1 MTTHRAQEYLRT
13 KVMTASP
20 AELRLLLLDGAIR
33 FAEQAR
39 EGLDQK
45 NPEQAYDGSR
55 QCRAILTELTSGLRT
70 ELAPELCER
79 LSSLYLFLYKSLVE
93 AMSERDPE
101 GVRKVV
107 EILAYERETWRLAME
122 KLVEENA
129 TPSTAVASSGPHTTD
144 LAGPT
149 GSDGALIGGRIH
161 LAG

>member
-39 EGLDQK
+39 EGLEQK
-45 NPEQAYDGSR
+45 KPEQAYDGSR

-70 ELAPELCER
+70 EIAPELCDR

-93 AMSERDPE
+93 AMSQRDAE
-101 GVRKVV
+101 GVRKIV
-107 EILAYERETWRLAME
+107 EVLTYERETWRLAME
-122 KLVEENA
+122 KLVEEN
-129 TPSTAVASSGPHTTD
+129 STSNVSQVKEA
-144 LAGPT
+144 AGPT
-149 GSDGALIGGRIH
+149 TSGGEPIGGRIH

>member
-1 MTTHRAQEYLRT
+1 
-13 KVMTASP
+13 MTASP

-39 EGLDQK
+39 EGLEQK

-55 QCRAILTELTSGLRT
+55 QCRAILTELTSGLRS

-93 AMSERDPE
+93 AMSERDAE

-107 EILAYERETWRLAME
+107 EILAFERETWRLAME

-129 TPSTAVASSGPHTTD
+129 ASSTTGDPSGPR
-144 LAGPT
+144 T
-149 GSDGALIGGRIH
+149 GETGTPDKGDGDSIGGRVH

>member
-1 MTTHRAQEYLRT
+1 MTTHQAQEYLRT

-39 EGLDQK
+39 EGLEHK
-45 NPEQAYDGSR
+45 NPEKSYDGSR
-55 QCRAILTELTSGLRT
+55 QCRAILTELTSGLRA

-79 LSSLYLFLYKSLVE
+79 LSSLYLFLYTSLVE

-107 EILAYERETWRLAME
+107 EILTYERETWRLAME
-122 KLVEENA
+122 KLIEENA
-129 TPSTAVASSGPHTTD
+129 ASSGAVASSVLHTTD
-144 LAGPT
+144 IAGST
-149 GSDGALIGGRIH
+149 GSGGAPIGGRIH

>member
-13 KVMTASP
+13 KVLTASP

-33 FAEQAR
+33 FGEQAR
-39 EGLDQK
+39 EGLEQK

-70 ELAPELCER
+70 EISPELCER
-79 LSSLYLFLYKSLVE
+79 LSSLYLFLYKNLVE
-93 AMSERDPE
+93 AMSERDSE

-107 EILAYERETWRLAME
+107 EILTYERETWRLAME
-122 KLVEENA
+122 KLGEENS
-129 TPSTAVASSGPHTTD
+129 PSNVSQVRETGG
-144 LAGPT
+144 LT
-149 GSDGALIGGRIH
+149 GSGGEPIGGRIH

>member
-1 MTTHRAQEYLRT
+1 
-13 KVMTASP
+13 MTASP

-39 EGLDQK
+39 EGLEKK

-55 QCRAILTELTSGLRT
+55 QCRAILTELTSGLRS

-93 AMSERDPE
+93 AMSERDAE

-107 EILAYERETWRLAME
+107 EILAYERETWRLTME

-129 TPSTAVASSGPHTTD
+129 ASSTSGDPSAPPNGETGTPSKG
-144 LAGPT
+144 
-149 GSDGALIGGRIH
+149 DGDSIGGRIH